1 MHHSFFFSAK
11 KAFFLI
17 VRNIARVGTVS
28 MLGSFVL
35 FIFRA
40 VVVVLCSAAVYYFIY
55 WHVSDEDVSSPVGS
69 VLTEYFYPPS

>member
-1 MHHSFFFSAK
+1 
-11 KAFFLI
+11 
-17 VRNIARVGTVS
+17 

-40 VVVVLCSAAVYYFIY
+40 VVVVLCSAAVYYIIY

-69 VLTEYFYPPS
+69 SY